1 MHFILYPLSAPTGRG
16 IFLFEYLIDFFIK
29 YDIIILRIILL
40 KMEVFSMKSIF
51 NLANKVIS
59 KYNVA
64 DLEIQKHTE
73 QVQKDYS
80 EHLKRHKANQEH
92 IASLNKVFNT
102 IRYK

>member
-1 MHFILYPLSAPTGRG
+1 
-16 IFLFEYLIDFFIK
+16 
-29 YDIIILRIILL
+29 
-40 KMEVFSMKSIF
+40 MKSIF

-80 EHLKRHKANQEH
+80 S
-92 IASLNKVFNT
+92 I
-102 IRYK
+102 

>member
-1 MHFILYPLSAPTGRG
+1 
-16 IFLFEYLIDFFIK
+16 
-29 YDIIILRIILL
+29 
-40 KMEVFSMKSIF
+40 MKSIF
-51 NLANKVIS
+51 NLANKV
-59 KYNVA
+59 
-64 DLEIQKHTE
+64 IQKHTE

>member
-1 MHFILYPLSAPTGRG
+1 
-16 IFLFEYLIDFFIK
+16 
-29 YDIIILRIILL
+29 
-40 KMEVFSMKSIF
+40 MEVFSIKSIF
-51 NLANKVIS
+51 KLANKVIS

-73 QVQKDYS
+73 QEQKDYS